1 MSQSNLN
8 ILMVMIGLFLA
19 MSLDMLVRNTLV
31 GSIELGVC
39 VCLFT
44 VFNRL
49 YATDEKSEK

>member
-1 MSQSNLN
+1 
-8 ILMVMIGLFLA
+8 MVMIGLFLA
-19 MSLDMLVRNTLV
+19 MSLDMLVHDTLV